1 MKEVAMHSWGLMASL
16 VLPSCAGVVETE
28 AAGSGQGSAG
38 NQHAAAST
46 SAPIEGLY
54 AAIDVVADGSG
65 QTKVSV
71 ELREGMADGPDVEA
85 LGAHSLLASDDDET
99 KGLTQSGGRWE
110 TTLSGDGGG
119 TEYRVWSLPGGEE
132 AGARSLVVLPDP
144 FAMELDGADG
154 TIARSSQMWVTW
166 TPSGLGGEMRWTL
179 GSGVECL
186 WDTEGIMS
194 DTGRLSL
201 SGEEQIDS
209 TPSADFAVDDP
220 EDDSESCVATLCLYR
235 DVEGLLGPL
244 FGAELE
250 GGYIRAT
257 RQVCQRFVSVP

>member
-1 MKEVAMHSWGLMASL
+1 MHDWGLMVCL
-16 VLPSCAGVVETE
+16 VLSSCAGLVETE

-38 NQHAAAST
+38 NEHAAT

-71 ELREGMADGPDVEA
+71 ELREGMADGPVVEA
-85 LGAHSLLASDDDET
+85 LGAHSLLASDDDEA
-99 KGLTQSGGRWE
+99 KGLAQSGESWE
-110 TTLSGDGGG
+110 TSLSGDGGG
-119 TEYRVWSLPGGEE
+119 IEYGVWSLPSGEE

-144 FAMELDGADG
+144 FAMELGGADG
-154 TIARSSQMWVTW
+154 TIARSGQMWVTW

-179 GSGVECL
+179 GSGVKCL
-186 WDTEGIMS
+186 WDTEGTMS

-209 TPSADFAVDDP
+209 TPSADAAVDDP